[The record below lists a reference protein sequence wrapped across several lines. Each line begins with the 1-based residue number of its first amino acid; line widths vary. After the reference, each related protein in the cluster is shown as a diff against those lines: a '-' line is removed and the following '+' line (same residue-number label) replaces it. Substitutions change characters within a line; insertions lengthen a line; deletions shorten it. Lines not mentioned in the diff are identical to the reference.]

1 MTRGQDAPFG
11 AQLRQLREAASLT
24 QEELAA
30 RAGLTAKGISDL
42 ERGARQRP
50 YPHTV
55 RSLADAL
62 GLSEDERAALFAA
75 VPRRGGDAAALPTA
89 APSSALPVP
98 PTPLVGRER
107 NLEEIKTLLGRP
119 EARLLTLTGTG
130 GVGKTRL
137 ALEAAREAAEFFPD
151 GTRFVALASLSNAE
165 LVVPTVARFLGLRE
179 AEGQTPRE
187 ALHAL
192 LRGKRLLLVLDN
204 FEHLMK
210 AAPEVAELIQKCP
223 DLAVLTTSRAPLR
236 VRGEQEYPVPP
247 LRLPASTRSP
257 AVEEVLDSPS
267 GRLFTERARA
277 ASPIFRLEEENA
289 AAIASICWR
298 LAGLPLA
305 LELAAA
311 KVRFLDP
318 ATLLSRLDRALS
330 TGWAQ
335 DIPGR
340 QRTMRATLDWSYDL
354 LSGSERALFRSLS
367 VFSGGFTLEAAE
379 AVGSA
384 GEVGAEDA
392 LESLG
397 RLVEQ
402 SLVTAR
408 TAWDGNGSRYG
419 MLEPVRQY
427 AGEKL
432 EESGD
437 AGRVSRIHAAFFL
450 ALAEQAYPELRGPR
464 QGEWLDR
471 LERENGNLRAAMGWT
486 LSAGDDGTTAR
497 LSWALWVFWWLRGY
511 QREGRRWMEELLEHN
526 LSASLRTIALAVAG
540 TMDYTQGHY
549 ESCERHMQESLD
561 LAREVGDKVRAAH
574 AVYCL
579 GTVALNGQDLET
591 ARSWLEEALSLYLEA
606 GDNYQMVSN
615 VHVRL
620 GTILLIQGDHDRAA
634 AAIEEGL
641 ALARKLGDGIG
652 INDALYVLAQVA
664 QARGDHDLAAR
675 RFEEGVSLSEEM
687 GDRANLGYYLEGLAV
702 VAGVRGEA
710 ERSVCLFGAAEGM
723 LEAVDAPVYDYFEP
737 NRSLYERTKARV
749 RSRLGES
756 AFEEA
761 WKQGQV
767 MTFEQAVKYALKGD
781 EASPT
786 TRP

>member
-1 MTRGQDAPFG
+1 MTRRQDAPFG

-62 GLSEDERAALFAA
+62 GLSEDERTALFAA

-151 GTRFVALASLSNAE
+151 GTRFVSLASLSNAE
-165 LVVPTVARFLGLRE
+165 LVVPTVARSLGLRE
-179 AEGQTPRE
+179 AEGQTLHE
-187 ALHAL
+187 ALHTL
-192 LRGKRLLLVLDN
+192 LRGERLLLVLDN
-204 FEHLMK
+204 FEHLME
-210 AAPEVAELIQKCP
+210 AAPEVAELIQKCSN
-223 DLAVLTTSRAPLR
+223 LAVLATSRAPLR
-236 VRGEQEYPVPP
+236 LRGEQEYPVPP

-257 AVEEVLDSPS
+257 AVEEVLGSPS
-267 GRLFTERARA
+267 GLLFVERARA
-277 ASPIFRLEEENA
+277 ASPVFRLEEENA

-318 ATLLSRLDRALS
+318 ATLLSRLDQALS
-330 TGWAQ
+330 MGWTR
-335 DIPGR
+335 DIPDR

-354 LSGSERALFRSLS
+354 LSEPERALFRNLS

-384 GEVGAEDA
+384 GEPGAEDA

-402 SLVTAR
+402 SLVVAR
-408 TAWDGNGSRYG
+408 TDRDGNGTRYG
-419 MLEPVRQY
+419 MLEPIRQY

-437 AGRVSRIHAAFFL
+437 AGTVSRIHAAFFL

-471 LERENGNLRAAMGWT
+471 LERENGNLRAAMGWA
-486 LSAGDDGTTAR
+486 LSAGDDDTTAR

-549 ESCERHMQESLD
+549 ESCERRMQESLD
-561 LAREVGDKVRAAH
+561 LARGVGDQVRAAH

-591 ARSWLEEALSLYLEA
+591 ARSWLEKALSLYLEA
-606 GDNYQMVSN
+606 GDNDQMISN
-615 VHVRL
+615 VRNRL
-620 GTILLIQGDHDRAA
+620 GTLLLIQGDHDRAA
-634 AAIEEGL
+634 TTIEEGL
-641 ALARKLGDGIG
+641 AFARKLGDRLV
-652 INDALYVLAQVA
+652 INDALYVLAQIA

-675 RFEEGVSLSEEM
+675 RFEEGVALSAEM
-687 GDRANLGYYLEGLAV
+687 GDRANLGYFLEGLAV

-710 ERSVCLFGAAEGM
+710 KRSVCLFGAAEGL
-723 LEAVDAPVYDYFEP
+723 LEAVEAPDYDYFEP
-737 NRSLYERTKARV
+737 NRSLYEHTKAAM
-749 RSRLGES
+749 RSQLGES
-756 AFEEA
+756 AFEEK
-761 WKQGQV
+761 WDKGQAL
-767 MTFEQAVKYALKGD
+767 TFEQAVKYALED
-781 EASPT
+781 EPSGS
-786 TRP
+786 R

>member
-11 AQLRQLREAASLT
+11 ARLRRLREAASLT
-24 QEELAA
+24 QEELAT

-75 VPRRGGDAAALPTA
+75 VPKRGGAATALPTEA
-89 APSSALPVP
+89 LSSTLPVP

-107 NLEEIKTLLGRP
+107 NLEEIMTLLSRA
-119 EARLLTLTGTG
+119 EVRLLTFTGTG

-151 GTRFVALASLSNAE
+151 GARFVALASLNNAE
-165 LVVPTVARFLGLRE
+165 LVVPTVARSLGLRE

-187 ALHAL
+187 ALHTL

-204 FEHLMK
+204 FEHLME

-223 DLAVLTTSRAPLR
+223 DLAVLATSRAPLR
-236 VRGEQEYPVPP
+236 LRGEQEYPVPP
-247 LRLPASTRSP
+247 LRLPTSTRSP
-257 AVEEVLDSPS
+257 AAEEVLDSPS
-267 GRLFTERARA
+267 GRLFAERARA
-277 ASPIFRLEEENA
+277 ASPIFRLAEENA

-311 KVRFLDP
+311 KVSFLDP
-318 ATLLSRLDRALS
+318 TTLLSRLDQALS
-330 TGWAQ
+330 TGWAR
-335 DIPGR
+335 DIPDR
-340 QRTMRATLDWSYDL
+340 QRTMRATLDWSYAL
-354 LSGSERALFRSLS
+354 LSESERALFRNLS
-367 VFSGGFTLEAAE
+367 VFSDGFILDAAE
-379 AVGSA
+379 AVGSV
-384 GEVGAEDA
+384 GEVGVEDT

-402 SLVTAR
+402 SLVTASTDR
-408 TAWDGNGSRYG
+408 DGNGTRYG
-419 MLEPVRQY
+419 MLEPIRQY
-427 AGEKL
+427 AGEKM

-437 AGRVSRIHAAFFL
+437 PGTVSRCHAAFFL
-450 ALAEQAYPELRGPR
+450 ALAEQAYPELRGPQ

-471 LERENGNLRAAMGWT
+471 LEQENSNLQAAMGWS
-486 LSAGDDGTTAR
+486 LSAGDDDTTAR
-497 LSWALWVFWWLRGY
+497 LSWALWMFWWLRGY
-511 QREGRRWMEELLEHN
+511 QYEGRRWMEALLEHN
-526 LSASLRTIALAVAG
+526 LLANIRTIALAVVG

-549 ESCERHMQESLD
+549 ESCERYMQESLE
-561 LAREVGDKVRAAH
+561 LARAVGDKVRAAH
-574 AVYCL
+574 TVYCL
-579 GTVALNGQDLET
+579 GAVALNGQDLET
-591 ARSWLEEALSLYLEA
+591 ARSRLEEALSLYLEA
-606 GDNYQMVSN
+606 DDNYQMVPN
-615 VHVRL
+615 VRNRL

-634 AAIEEGL
+634 ATIEEGL
-641 ALARKLGDGIG
+641 ALARKLGDRIG

-675 RFEEGVSLSEEM
+675 RFEEGVSLSKAM

-702 VAGVRGEA
+702 VAGVRGET
-710 ERSVCLFGAAEGM
+710 ERSVYLFGAAEGM
-723 LEAVDAPVYDYFEP
+723 LEAVEAPVYDYFEP
-737 NRSLYERTKARV
+737 NRSLYEQIKARV
-749 RSRLGES
+749 RSQLGEA

-761 WKQGQV
+761 RKQGQV
-767 MTFEQAVKYALKGD
+767 MTLEQAVKYALKGD